1 MVLEAYP
8 SIFSDKVIIAYSL
21 DEPAD
26 VSIEVVDIV
35 GRTVRRLIGAQRR
48 SSGDHTITWDG
59 YGGAG
64 PSLASGMYWV
74 VMSGSGQRTAWP
86 VVLRR

>member
-8 SIFSDKVIIAYSL
+8 SIFSDKVTIAYSL
-21 DEPAD
+21 DEPAN

-35 GRTVRRLIGAQRR
+35 GRTVRTLIGAQRR

-59 YGGAG
+59 YGGTG
-64 PSLASGMYWV
+64 PLASGMYWV
-74 VMSGSGQRTAWP
+74 VISGSGHRIARP